1 MPSKLEQHRTDPA
14 HWKLG
19 AIYYCK
25 EDPRI
30 IVRNLLPFGWTW
42 NFAHRLVYPAI
53 AAAIVLF
60 VLPLIVAWHH
70 EIRSPLAYGLIF
82 LTELV
87 VVVLL
92 ADRLSREPGS

>member
-1 MPSKLEQHRTDPA
+1 MLSKLEQNRTDPA

-25 EDPRI
+25 DDPRVV
-30 IVRNLLPFGWTW
+30 VRNLLPIGWSW

-53 AAAIVLF
+53 AATIGLF
-60 VLPLIVAWHH
+60 LLPLIAAWQY
-70 EIRSPLAYGLIF
+70 EIQSPLAYGLIF

-92 ADRLSREPGS
+92 ADRLSREPES